1 MNRLISSNDLSRLS
15 EKARGLAKLTES
27 TLNVSSD
34 LNAGKSDTKDVQD
47 AIKRCLIRLRR
58 KNVSKKQRRQIE
70 QKLDFYNE
78 WLDHNSIELKEKQS
92 TFSEAIS
99 QIESV
104 LRDLAEIH
112 ADLANVHR
120 FEHA

>member
-1 MNRLISSNDLSRLS
+1 MNRSISSNDLSRLS
-15 EKARGLAKLTES
+15 EKAWSLAKLTKS

-34 LNAGKSDTKDVQD
+34 LTAGKSDRKNVQD

-58 KNVSKKQRRQIE
+58 KNVNKKQRRQIE

-78 WLDHNSIELKEKQS
+78 WLHHNSIELKENQS

-104 LRDLAEIH
+104 LGDLAEMH
-112 ADLANVHR
+112 EDLANVHR